1 MFDVKEKPKLVQ
13 RALLVHVYTDK
24 RREDLAESMLEELAE
39 LVSTLGIPVLD
50 RFAVRCPKLHA
61 KLLVGTGKAEEI
73 KEHAVALN
81 IDCIVFDNEL
91 SPAQQRNW
99 ESLTNITTLDRQ
111 EIILDIFAQRASTRE
126 AKLQVELA
134 RLEYT
139 LPRLARHWSHLGRQG
154 GSGPAAKGE
163 GEKQIEIDRRLI
175 RRRIDRL
182 KKELAEVVQNRG
194 TQRKERRRVPIP
206 QAAIV
211 GYTNAGKS
219 SLLKA
224 LTGAEI
230 LVADQLFAT
239 LDPTTRRVELPNG
252 APLLLTDT
260 VGFVRNLPHRLVE
273 SFKATLE
280 EAVLSEFLIHVLDA
294 SHPEVEAF
302 HTTTLEVLEE
312 LGVDQKRM
320 ITLFNKIDLIPPKSG
335 RLQQLRLAFPDAM
348 FCSIHRGDG
357 LPELKAK
364 MASLVSDRMVAV
376 HLHLPH
382 RESGLLSLMHEH
394 GRVDEETYDYEHI
407 VVRGLLPVRLHAK
420 VAAFEVQPEAG

>member
-1 MFDVKEKPKLVQ
+1 MFDVKEKPKMVE

-24 RREDLAESMLEELAE
+24 RLELRAESMLEELSE
-39 LVSTLGIPVLD
+39 LVSTLGIPVID
-50 RFAVRCPKLHA
+50 GCVVRCPTLHA
-61 KLLVGTGKAEEI
+61 KLLVGTGKADEL
-73 KEHAVALN
+73 KEHAIALDC
-81 IDCIVFDNEL
+81 DCIVFDNEL

-99 ESLTNITTLDRQ
+99 EKLTEITTLDRQ
-111 EIILDIFAQRASTRE
+111 EVILDIFAKRASTRE

-139 LPRLARHWSHLGRQG
+139 LPRLTRHWSHLGRQG

-163 GEKQIEIDRRLI
+163 GEKQIELDRRMI
-175 RRRIDRL
+175 RTRITRL

-224 LTGAEI
+224 LTGADI
-230 LVADQLFAT
+230 FVADQLFAT

-294 SHPEVEAF
+294 SSPEVDAF
-302 HTTTLEVLEE
+302 HATTLQVLDE
-312 LGVDQKRM
+312 LGADQKRM
-320 ITLFNKIDLIPPKSG
+320 ITLFNKTDLISPESG

-348 FCSIHRGDG
+348 FCSVHTGEG
-357 LPELKAK
+357 LTELKAR
-364 MASLVSDRMVAV
+364 MASFVSDRMVQV

-394 GRVDEETYDYEHI
+394 GRVDEEVYEYEHI
-407 VVRGLLPVRLHAK
+407 MVRGLMPVRLHAK
-420 VAAFEVQPEAG
+420 VAAFQQPSTDR

>member
-24 RREDLAESMLEELAE
+24 RQLKRAESMLEELGE
-39 LVSTLGIPVLD
+39 LVSTLGIPVVD
-50 RFAVRCPKLHA
+50 DCVVRCPKLHA
-61 KLLVGTGKAEEI
+61 KLLVGTGKADEL
-73 KEHAVALN
+73 KEHAIALKC
-81 IDCIVFDNEL
+81 DCIVFDNEL
-91 SPAQQRNW
+91 TPAQQRNW
-99 ESLTNITTLDRQ
+99 EKLTDITTLDRQ

-139 LPRLARHWSHLGRQG
+139 LPRLARHWTHLGRQG

-175 RRRIDRL
+175 RGRIDRL

-224 LTGAEI
+224 LTGADI
-230 LVADQLFAT
+230 FVADQLFAT

-260 VGFVRNLPHRLVE
+260 VGFVRDLPHRLVE

-302 HTTTLEVLEE
+302 HATTLEVLDE
-312 LGVDQKRM
+312 LGADQKKM
-320 ITLFNKIDLIPPKSG
+320 ITLFNKMDLMKPESG
-335 RLQQLRLAFPDAM
+335 RLQQLRLAFPGAM
-348 FCSIHRGDG
+348 FCSVHTGQG
-357 LPELKAK
+357 LPELKAR
-364 MASLVSDRMVAV
+364 MASFVSDRMVQV

-394 GRVDEETYDYEHI
+394 GRVDEEVYEYEHV
-407 VVRGLLPVRLHAK
+407 VVRGLLPVRLQAK
-420 VAAFEVQPEAG
+420 VAAYEQTP